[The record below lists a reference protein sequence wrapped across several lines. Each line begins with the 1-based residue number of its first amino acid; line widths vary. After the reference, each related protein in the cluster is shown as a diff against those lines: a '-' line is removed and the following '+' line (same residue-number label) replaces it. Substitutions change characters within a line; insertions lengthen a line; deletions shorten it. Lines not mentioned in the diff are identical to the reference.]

1 MQILLQLLSTGE
13 GVMKVL
19 GLILA
24 LGNYM
29 NHGNYARGSAGGFE
43 LELLSKLADVQSNDK
58 KASLLSVVAKL
69 YIDQFDC
76 VSVLLDHKMSHDAL
90 LDHMMSHDA

>member
-1 MQILLQLLSTGE
+1 
-13 GVMKVL
+13 MKVL

-43 LELLSKLADVQSNDK
+43 LELLGKLADVQSNDK
-58 KASLLSVVAKL
+58 KASLLSVVARL
-69 YIDQFDC
+69 YIDQFDS
-76 VSVLLDHKMSHDAL
+76 VSILLNHMMLSL
-90 LDHMMSHDA
+90 MDHMISYDTFSVRSHNVT